1 MKLIY
6 ISGARLPS
14 EMAHG
19 IQIMQNCEAFAA
31 AGADMRL
38 WYARRGVGGDL
49 HDYYGVKKTFPA
61 HKLPC
66 INIHTWVD
74 GRAPGVITLVA
85 FYMLMVTFGLAA
97 GIGAWFTRPDV
108 IYGRDPI
115 ALLVAGWLNPR
126 RNVVW
131 EAHSL
136 KTSGK
141 GTWLQ
146 RQTAHRADLIVAI
159 TAPLRDDLLKLHP
172 DANIIVAHDGIRA
185 ERFGHLPDAIEAR
198 NEAGW
203 PQDRF
208 IVGYAGRLTTYD
220 MTKGIDTII
229 HAIAGLPDISEIAL
243 ALVGGPDEVA
253 AQYRALWI
261 SLNLPEANFLY
272 TGQVPAARVPR
283 YLSAFD
289 ICAMPHPRQEHFI
302 YYTSPLK
309 LFEYMAAGRALVAS
323 DLPSWADVL
332 RDGENALLVPA
343 GDAAAFGA
351 AIKRLKHDHGLR
363 ERLAAAAKRDV
374 FTHYTWERR
383 ARAILEAVG

>member
-1 MKLIY
+1 MRLIY

-31 AGADMRL
+31 AGADVRL
-38 WYARRGVGGDL
+38 WYARRGVSGDV
-49 HDYYGVKKTFPA
+49 HDYYGVNKTFPA
-61 HKLPC
+61 RKLPC
-66 INIHTWVD
+66 LNIHGWVE
-74 GRAPGVITLVA
+74 GRVPSVVELLA
-85 FYMLMVTFGLAA
+85 FYVFMFTFGLAA
-97 GIGAWFTRPDV
+97 GIGAWFARPDV

-115 ALLVAGWLNPR
+115 ALLAAGWLNPR
-126 RNVVW
+126 RKVVW

-146 RQTAHRADLIVAI
+146 RQTARRADLIVAI
-159 TAPLRDDLLKLHP
+159 TGPLRDDLLKLRP
-172 DANIIVAHDGIRA
+172 DAKIIVAHDGIRA
-185 ERFGHLPDAIEAR
+185 ERFENLPDKAAAR
-198 NEAGW
+198 TEAGW
-203 PQDRF
+203 PQDKF
-208 IVGYAGRLTTYD
+208 IVGYAGRLTTYN
-220 MTKGIDTII
+220 MTKGIDTLI
-229 HAIAGLPDISEIAL
+229 HAIAGLPDAAEIAL
-243 ALVGGPDEVA
+243 ALVGGPDAVA
-253 AQYRALWI
+253 EEYRALWV
-261 SLNLPEANFLY
+261 SLNLPDANFLY

-283 YLSAFD
+283 ILSAFD

-343 GDAAAFGA
+343 GDAAALGK
-351 AIKRLKHDHGLR
+351 AIARLKQDHSLR
-363 ERLAAAAKRDV
+363 ERLAAEAKRDV
-374 FTHYTWERR
+374 FTHYTWDRR
-383 ARAILEAVG
+383 ARAILEAAE

>member
-1 MKLIY
+1 MKLLY

-31 AGADMRL
+31 AGADVRL
-38 WYARRGVGGDL
+38 WYARRAAGGDL
-49 HDYYGVKKTFPA
+49 HDYYGVRKTFA
-61 HKLPC
+61 ARKLPC
-66 INIHTWVD
+66 INIHTWVEK
-74 GRAPGVITLVA
+74 RVPGAIELLA
-85 FYMLMVTFGLAA
+85 FYVLMVSFGLAA
-97 GIGAWFTRPDV
+97 GIGAWLTRPDV

-115 ALLVAGWLNPR
+115 ALLVTGWLNPR
-126 RNVVW
+126 RKLVW

-146 RQTAHRADLIVAI
+146 RQTARRADLIVAI
-159 TAPLRDDLLKLHP
+159 TAPLRDDLLKLRP

-185 ERFGHLPDAIEAR
+185 ERFENLPDISTAR
-198 NEAGW
+198 GEAGW
-203 PQDRF
+203 PKGHF

-220 MTKGIDTII
+220 MTKGIDMLI
-229 HAIAGLPDISEIAL
+229 HAIAGQPDASEIAL
-243 ALVGGPDEVA
+243 ALVGGPDAVA
-253 AQYRALWI
+253 EEYRALWV
-261 SLNLPEANFLY
+261 SLNLPDANFLY
-272 TGQVPAARVPR
+272 TGQVPAARVPHF
-283 YLSAFD
+283 LSAFD

-343 GDAAAFGA
+343 GDAAALGA
-351 AIKRLKHDHGLR
+351 AIARLKHDHGLR
-363 ERLAAAAKRDV
+363 ERLAAVAKRDV
-374 FTHYTWERR
+374 FTHYTWKRR

>member
-1 MKLIY
+1 MSLLY

-31 AGADMRL
+31 AGADVRL
-38 WYARRGVGGDL
+38 WYARRGAGGDL
-49 HDYYGVKKTFPA
+49 HDYYGVRRTFQARKLLCVNVHAWVEGRVPA
-61 HKLPC
+61 
-66 INIHTWVD
+66 
-74 GRAPGVITLVA
+74 VIELLA
-85 FYMLMVTFGLAA
+85 FYLLMVTFGIAA
-97 GIGAWFTRPDV
+97 GIGAWFARPEV

-115 ALLVAGWLNPR
+115 ALLAAGWLNPR
-126 RNVVW
+126 RKMVW

-146 RQTAHRADLIVAI
+146 RQTARRANLIVAI
-159 TAPLRDDLLKLHP
+159 TEPLRDDLLKLRP
-172 DANIIVAHDGIRA
+172 DAKIIVAHDGIRA
-185 ERFGHLPDAIEAR
+185 ERFEDLPDAAAAR
-198 NEAGW
+198 AEAGW
-203 PQDRF
+203 PQGRF
-208 IVGYAGRLTTYD
+208 IVGYAGRLTTYN
-220 MTKGIDTII
+220 MTKGIDTLI
-229 HAIAGLPDISEIAL
+229 HAIAGLPDASEIAL
-243 ALVGGPDEVA
+243 ALVGGPDDVA
-253 AQYRALWI
+253 EQYRALWV
-261 SLNLPEANFLY
+261 SLNLPDANFLY

-289 ICAMPHPRQEHFI
+289 ICAMPHPRQEHFT

-332 RDGENALLVPA
+332 RDGENALLVSAGEPA
-343 GDAAAFGA
+343 ALGA
-351 AIKRLKHDHGLR
+351 AIAQLKHDHGLR

-374 FTHYTWERR
+374 YAHYTWERR
-383 ARAILEAVG
+383 ARAILEALG

>member
-1 MKLIY
+1 MRLVY

-19 IQIMQNCEAFAA
+19 SQIMQNCEAFAA
-31 AGADMRL
+31 AGADVQL
-38 WYARRGVGGDL
+38 WYARRGMSGDV
-49 HDYYGVKKTFPA
+49 HDYYGVRKSFKV

-66 INIHTWVD
+66 VNFHTWTE
-74 GRAPGVITLVA
+74 GRVPAIITLLA
-85 FYMLMVTFGLAA
+85 FYILMVTFGLSA
-97 GIGAWFTRPDV
+97 GIGAWFARPDV

-115 ALLVAGWLNPR
+115 ALLVVGWLNPR
-126 RNVVW
+126 RKIVW

-146 RQTAHRADLIVAI
+146 RQTARCAYLIVAI
-159 TAPLRDDLLKLHP
+159 TEPLRDDLLKLRP
-172 DANIIVAHDGIRA
+172 DAQIIVAHDGIRA
-185 ERFGHLPDAIEAR
+185 ERFADLPEKAAARAEAS
-198 NEAGW
+198 W

-208 IVGYAGRLTTYD
+208 IVGYAGRLTTYN
-220 MTKGIDTII
+220 MTKGIDTLI
-229 HAIAGLPDISEIAL
+229 HAIASLPDAAEIAL

-253 AQYRALWI
+253 EQYRALWAR
-261 SLNLPEANFLY
+261 LNLPDANFLY

-289 ICAMPHPRQEHFI
+289 ICAMPHPRQEHFV

-332 RDGENALLVPA
+332 RNGENALLVSA
-343 GDAAAFGA
+343 GESAAFGA
-351 AIKRLKHDHGLR
+351 AIARLKHDHSLR

-374 FTHYTWERR
+374 FAHYTWDRR
-383 ARAILEAVG
+383 ARAILEAVE